1 MQPGQTRLS
10 DVKQVNVYEALG
22 QFSELLEEVEA
33 GEEIVI
39 ARNGKPVVRL
49 VPFQAPPPGRT
60 LGRWQ
65 GQVPVLSDE
74 VWQSSDDAA
83 ATVFASAVGEEP

>member
-49 VPFQAPPPGRT
+49 VPFQAPRRT